1 MAWAAVYLQFPG
13 GGCIA
18 RQLEAELAT
27 GIGATY
33 FDRFTV
39 GWHQPYHRIIGGFP
53 IAETAVKH
61 QLIGEA
67 AQALQ
72 AAFNRVAMG
81 RGGADKQQQG
91 RNYTQIHG

>member
-1 MAWAAVYLQFPG
+1 LAA
-13 GGCIA
+13 
-18 RQLEAELAT
+18 

-33 FDRFTV
+33 FDRLTI
-39 GWHQPYHRIIGGFP
+39 GRHQPHHRIIGGFP
-53 IAETAVKH
+53 IAETAVEH

-81 RGGADKQQQG
+81 RGGAGKQQQG